1 VNVSYTP
8 AQRRQNLIYAACH
21 RYVRD
26 RWPGVY
32 ARIRRSAEINVPREK
47 AGRRGRPVE
56 PPRPVVPVPVMEF
69 KRPMKTLRPMRRKG

>member
-1 VNVSYTP
+1 MSYTP

-32 ARIRRSAEINVPREK
+32 ARIVRSAEINVPKER
-47 AGRRGRPVE
+47 AGRRARPE
-56 PPRPVVPVPVMEF
+56 PPATVVVPVPV
-69 KRPMKTLRPMRRKG
+69 KRFTKPIKLLRPMTRKDS